1 MDLSPV
7 DSKDLPPKPL
17 LKELPQLSLL
27 EILEERQR
35 SILSRLPKF
44 AKLTIISAAAGFIVT
59 FLVQW
64 LTHTL
69 PPQRYGLIS
78 LRQPTLGSIIASILS
93 LFSVLV
99 MWLFVVWS
107 LAFIPF
113 IAYHAYRSSQV
124 SNTPLGTKA
133 FRWIQL
139 YASTFLPMA
148 IFAVAWNSTPGKVD
162 VSVSIS
168 SLKDM
173 VLVILGAALISALL
187 WGINRVVPTR
197 LVAVRLSLLSS
208 LLYASLFLAYG
219 MGFSLASYSTL
230 FGILFY
236 LTFGSEQ
243 IEEMGRRV
251 AFYDIDP
258 KVADR
263 LSDIAVRRQE
273 LRSTHD
279 EIRASEME
287 AATKQ
292 LQRAQELRVA
302 QIENDAS
309 LSEQLG
315 DIHKAKTDF
324 NRMTNEALLTMF
336 NQKYS
341 LLKDM
346 YGILSKE
353 LSDRTEKEIP
363 LRLETL
369 KASTKDYTP
378 KDLYEEMNRLIVQVN
393 SGLEGLPESLED
405 LRNQMLTAVKEIEKQ
420 TQLLADEASSS
431 K

>member
-1 MDLSPV
+1 
-7 DSKDLPPKPL
+7 
-17 LKELPQLSLL
+17 
-27 EILEERQR
+27 
-35 SILSRLPKF
+35 
-44 AKLTIISAAAGFIVT
+44 
-59 FLVQW
+59 
-64 LTHTL
+64 
-69 PPQRYGLIS
+69 
-78 LRQPTLGSIIASILS
+78 
-93 LFSVLV
+93 
-99 MWLFVVWS
+99 
-107 LAFIPF
+107 
-113 IAYHAYRSSQV
+113 
-124 SNTPLGTKA
+124 
-133 FRWIQL
+133 
-139 YASTFLPMA
+139 
-148 IFAVAWNSTPGKVD
+148 
-162 VSVSIS
+162 
-168 SLKDM
+168 
-173 VLVILGAALISALL
+173 
-187 WGINRVVPTR
+187 
-197 LVAVRLSLLSS
+197 
-208 LLYASLFLAYG
+208 
-219 MGFSLASYSTL
+219 
-230 FGILFY
+230 
-236 LTFGSEQ
+236 
-243 IEEMGRRV
+243 
-251 AFYDIDP
+251 
-258 KVADR
+258 
-263 LSDIAVRRQE
+263 
-273 LRSTHD
+273 
-279 EIRASEME
+279 ME